1 MSLNVTVS
9 MYGPGTYIAYV
20 CGGICEAQ
28 SCLHSRTLKPRSLLI
43 PVIITCM
50 YMKFCNVY
58 LQTSIL
64 GLVYLNFLHV
74 HVHTCTYRAETP
86 RII

>member
-1 MSLNVTVS
+1 MNVS
-9 MYGPGTYIAYV
+9 EFECDSINAWSGYV
-20 CGGICEAQ
+20 YCVRMWCVMCEAQ

-43 PVIITCM
+43 PVVIM

-74 HVHTCTYRAETP
+74 HTCTYSAKTRNTV
-86 RII
+86 

>member
-1 MSLNVTVS
+1 MRVSESECTS

-28 SCLHSRTLKPRSLLI
+28 SCLHSRTLKPRSLMI
-43 PVIITCM
+43 PVIIM

-74 HVHTCTYRAETP
+74 HTCAYSAET